1 MSVLA
6 DGVTE
11 HDERKSATN
20 GNKSK
25 LRSVKRE
32 VTRAKS
38 AGGTEEEERRRQRR
52 RRATVGWRRRK
63 MRRMRGR
70 RLRRKG

>member
-6 DGVTE
+6 HGVTE

-25 LRSVKRE
+25 LRGVRRE

-38 AGGTEEEERRRQRR
+38 AGGT
-52 RRATVGWRRRK
+52 
-63 MRRMRGR
+63 
-70 RLRRKG
+70 